1 MEEITEIVLLN
12 YESSFRN
19 ESAPF
24 GSHILLKCDDKRSSF
39 LNSSLLI
46 DFPLNYVC

>member
-12 YESSFRN
+12 YESNFRI
-19 ESAPF
+19 
-24 GSHILLKCDDKRSSF
+24 GSRIILSHNLLKCDGESPSF
-39 LNSSLLI
+39 IGSPLLI